1 MELVDEQWGVLTLVP
16 TLRGTQQSSSL
27 RSLSLIMATT
37 GGEVF
42 PTGFKLRAPLTTRL
56 FSDDNP
62 ASRPHFPSYPRHM
75 ARPWRLSEMKGYLE
89 QFQSIDNS
97 DGWTT
102 NCERP
107 PALCFSLGR
116 PVSEFTDRTRT
127 LSDLE
132 NHDQARSISRFA
144 SDLPEH
150 RVVSTLSAHHKN
162 TRALNR

>member
-1 MELVDEQWGVLTLVP
+1 
-16 TLRGTQQSSSL
+16 
-27 RSLSLIMATT
+27 
-37 GGEVF
+37 
-42 PTGFKLRAPLTTRL
+42 
-56 FSDDNP
+56 
-62 ASRPHFPSYPRHM
+62 
-75 ARPWRLSEMKGYLE
+75 MKGYLE

-107 PALCFSLGR
+107 LPPCLSLDDS
-116 PVSEFTDRTRT
+116 VSDITDRTRT

-150 RVVSTLSAHHKN
+150 RVVSRTLGPP
-162 TRALNR
+162 TRTQGTLDR